1 MRDSPSRLLAP
12 VLLLLMGWFL
22 YTFNLQ
28 PATLVGDDEGE
39 HLYAAW
45 RQAMGE
51 RVYRDVAFDAAPAPV
66 YLGALAMQAAGSH
79 HLVTKKLTI
88 AFALLTGLFTF
99 LLAERFYGRN
109 TALLAM
115 ALLVTN
121 AYWHFFGWFFTSDAF
136 YICLYMASLYTFA
149 CAWQQPRRKLLWLL
163 AGVLGAFAVF
173 AKFFGVFAL
182 GGTVLFLALKAGRG
196 ASDERR
202 EHLRGLAWMAAGAL
216 AGAALFLLPMLGYF
230 DRFYQLTVV
239 HHRLAV
245 PTLNPLFVFYAF
257 FAVLWFEPT
266 PMAHRLLLFL
276 GLLGLPGP
284 RKAEADDCR
293 ALMAC
298 HLAQALV
305 FLAVPMEFYARHLLF
320 ALPLLSILAARQL
333 SELAAQWG
341 EAARAARWLGGW
353 LFLSALL
360 SFSTQLP
367 AYQHWRLIELIQQHS
382 QPQDTVLA
390 EHGEVAFLAR
400 RRAVPLR
407 DVPASGANPKAP
419 RMDAREVIE
428 AVVRERPAVA
438 LVQKKTQNRAEDNHF
453 LGQLK
458 DDHLLLEHLRSTYR
472 TLETTD
478 PAVSDYFIFVRP

>member
-1 MRDSPSRLLAP
+1 MRDSPARLLAP
-12 VLLLLMGWFL
+12 LLLLAMGWVL

-45 RQAMGE
+45 RQALGE
-51 RVYRDVAFDAAPAPV
+51 RVYRDVAFDAAPAPI
-66 YLGALAMQAAGSH
+66 YLGALAMKVAGSH

-121 AYWHFFGWFFTSDAF
+121 AYWHFFSWFFTSDAF
-136 YICLYMASLYTFA
+136 YICLYTASLYAFT
-149 CAWQQPRRKLLWLL
+149 CAWQHPGRKALWFA

-173 AKFFGVFAL
+173 AKFFGAFAL
-182 GGTVLFLALKAGRG
+182 GGTGLFLVLKACRG

-202 EHLRGLAWMAAGAL
+202 EQLRGIGWMAAGAL

-230 DRFYQLTVV
+230 DRFHQLTVV
-239 HHRLAV
+239 HHRMAV

-284 RKAEADDCR
+284 RKAEADDGR

-298 HLAQALV
+298 HLVQALV
-305 FLAVPMEFYARHLLF
+305 FLVVPMEFYARHLLF

-360 SFSTQLP
+360 TFSTQLP
-367 AYQHWRLIELIQQHS
+367 VYKHWPLVEFIRRHS
-382 QPQDTVLA
+382 APDDSLLV
-390 EHGEVAFLAR
+390 EHGEVAFLAG

-407 DVPASGANPKAP
+407 DVPASGTNPKAP

-428 AVVRERPAVA
+428 AVVRERPALA
-438 LVQKKTQNRAEDNHF
+438 LVQKKTQDRTEDNHF
-453 LGQLK
+453 VGQLK

-472 TLETTD
+472 ALETTD
-478 PAVSDYFIFVRP
+478 PAVSDYFIFQRP